1 MKALKESRNTPG
13 GVTAL
18 ELVIVLAILG
28 ILAGIAIPGI
38 LGGIY
43 RTGVDGASRRLAEDI
58 RLAQSN
64 ALTRGAQARLIA
76 FDQNGT
82 AQNPGLSAITDTTKR
97 NMYRIELRSG
107 PSVSWPALSDTPGN
121 NSNILT
127 VWNDLANDY
136 RGVVVTA
143 GNALIFNT
151 QGFIL
156 NSAAALNI
164 TLQGSGGT
172 RTVQTSVIGKATIQ

>member
-1 MKALKESRNTPG
+1 MKALEDSWNEPRG
-13 GVTAL
+13 MTAL
-18 ELVIVLAILG
+18 ELVTVLAILA
-28 ILAGIAIPGI
+28 ILSGIAIPGI
-38 LGGIY
+38 LGGIH

-64 ALTRGAQARLIA
+64 ALTRGMQARLIA
-76 FDQNGT
+76 FDQTGT

-107 PSVSWPALSDTPGN
+107 PSVSWPALSDNPGN
-121 NSNILT
+121 NSSVLT
-127 VWNDLANDY
+127 VWNDLGRDY
-136 RGVVVTA
+136 RGVALTA

-151 QGFIL
+151 QGFLI
-156 NSAAALNI
+156 NSAAALDI